1 MHGRLV
7 ESVRT
12 VASDRH
18 KLIVLLGDFGSGKTA
33 LLKEVASDLDAV
45 YVNLNLRLAERLLAI
60 PRSQYDDGVAANRII
75 DELCDELSPDGRP
88 LLIDNVELLFSPELG
103 KINPVDTFKRV
114 SRQRPV
120 VLALPTRRQGAY
132 AEYSAI
138 ERDDAMLI
146 SLEELTV
153 LQMKQAVTGIAIG
166 KIRAA
171 KRRELLKPSRAN
183 LATLKRRLWLI
194 PELTLQPYGLSQ

>member
-12 VASDRH
+12 IASDRH
-18 KLIVLLGDFGSGKTA
+18 KLVVLLGDFGTGKTA
-33 LLKEVASDLDAV
+33 LLRQVAPELNAT

-120 VLALPTRRQGAY
+120 VLALPARLQGAY
-132 AEYSAI
+132 AEYSTI
-138 ERDDAMLI
+138 GRDDAMLMP
-146 SLEELTV
+146 LEELTV
-153 LQMKQAVTGIAIG
+153 LQMEQDV
-166 KIRAA
+166 
-171 KRRELLKPSRAN
+171 PV
-183 LATLKRRLWLI
+183 WDH
-194 PELTLQPYGLSQ
+194 

>member
-45 YVNLNLRLAERLLAI
+45 YVNLNLRLAERLLTT
-60 PRSQYDDGVAANRII
+60 PRSQYDDGVASNQII
-75 DELCDELSPDGRP
+75 DELCDELTPDGRP
-88 LLIDNVELLFSPELG
+88 LLVDNVELLFSPELG
-103 KINPVDTFKRV
+103 KINPVDTFMKA

-120 VLALPTRRQGAY
+120 VLALPARRQGAY

-138 ERDDAMLI
+138 GRDDAMLM

-153 LQMKQAVTGIAIG
+153 LQMG
-166 KIRAA
+166 
-171 KRRELLKPSRAN
+171 
-183 LATLKRRLWLI
+183 
-194 PELTLQPYGLSQ
+194 